1 MEQKKF
7 FERAIKKTGGPSL
20 INKFGLKKT
29 KPVLPI
35 KVPEIQKEKEEEFKP
50 EVESDDEEKVDP
62 IEKPSQQEESTVQ
75 LKEIQTV
82 SENISE
88 QMEMEKEEKELPE
101 EKEENIPVS
110 LQNEPL
116 KNTDEIA
123 SKEIPVEI
131 VKENFTPSDP
141 KKDLE
146 KVSPKKASKPRRNKK
161 SKSRNDVD
169 MDDVEERDDQY
180 VGWVPPQNQ
189 SGDGR
194 SSLNDKYGY

>member
-1 MEQKKF
+1 MKNSYTVNYIAFTRHIQAVISYLKGNNLMEPGDTIVDTFPGHLVDLMMPK
-7 FERAIKKTGGPSL
+7 
-20 INKFGLKKT
+20 
-29 KPVLPI
+29 LPI
-35 KVPEIQKEKEEEFKP
+35 LN
-50 EVESDDEEKVDP
+50 P
-62 IEKPSQQEESTVQ
+62 IK
-75 LKEIQTV
+75 LK
-82 SENISE
+82 
-88 QMEMEKEEKELPE
+88 QMEMEKEEKELPQ
-101 EKEENIPVS
+101 EKEENIPEEVS

-131 VKENFTPSDP
+131 VKENLTPSDP

-194 SSLNDKYGY
+194 SSLNDKYGISLSFFFSSFYLFCLVWGNVGKNRTP